1 MNNVLNG
8 SDSHMLAN
16 SINYYQ
22 SIEHQENLNLIL
34 TKQYYILFS
43 MLKPKLYKDGS
54 EWCVLYEEN
63 IQEGIVGFGSTP
75 LKAILDWNQ
84 QWSKED

>member
-1 MNNVLNG
+1 MNNLLKGN
-8 SDSHMLAN
+8 DSHMLAN
-16 SINYYQ
+16 SINHYQ

-34 TKQYYILFS
+34 TNQHYILFS
-43 MLKPKLYKDGS
+43 MLKPKLYKEGNG
-54 EWCVLYEEN
+54 WCVLYGEN

-84 QWSKED
+84 QWSKQD